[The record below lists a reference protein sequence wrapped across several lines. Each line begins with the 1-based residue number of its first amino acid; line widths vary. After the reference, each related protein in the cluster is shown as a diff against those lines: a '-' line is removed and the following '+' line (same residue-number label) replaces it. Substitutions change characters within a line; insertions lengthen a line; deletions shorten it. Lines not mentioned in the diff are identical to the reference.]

1 MERKIQYCED
11 VSSLK
16 LDLQSQFNS
25 NKKPS
30 KLLYG
35 YLQSD
40 LKVFMEKQKS
50 QNIQH
55 HTEEQ
60 SWRTSRLIYSDSN
73 QDPALLTKE

>member
-40 LKVFMEKQKS
+40 LKAFMEKQKS

-55 HTEEQ
+55 NTEEQ
-60 SWRTSRLIYSDSN
+60 SWRTSRLI
-73 QDPALLTKE
+73 